1 MGIVAIVGRP
11 NVGKSTLFNRLAGRR
26 QAIVDPVSG
35 VTRDRHYGRTDWN
48 GREFSIIDTGGYA
61 EKSGDFF
68 EEQIQQQVLIAID
81 QSDVVLF
88 VVDVQTG
95 ITDYDE
101 IVAEILRKSGKNVIV
116 VVNKVDD
123 GRSIYDTYAFHA
135 LGLGDPISISA
146 ISGSGTGDLLDKV
159 LELLPEK
166 KATEQEQQIPRLA
179 IVGKPN
185 VGKSSLVNAL
195 LDEERSIVTSLPGT
209 TRDSIATHY
218 NKFGYEFLLVDTP
231 GLRKKSKTKEDL
243 EFYASMRSIRAIEQS
258 DVCIVMMDAS
268 LGIEAQDLNIFHLV
282 WKNKKGCVVVINKW
296 DLVEK
301 DTNTQDA
308 FEKVI
313 RQRIAPFTD
322 VPILFTSVI
331 KKQRILHILKTA
343 SEVFESKS
351 KRIPTSQL
359 NEVML
364 PLIERTPPPAT
375 KGKYIKIKYI
385 TQLPTSSPSFA
396 FFCNL
401 PQYVKE
407 PYKRF
412 LENTLREHFDFHG
425 VPIQI
430 FMRKK

>member
-135 LGLGDPISISA
+135 LGLGDPISIAA

-218 NKFGYEFLLVDTP
+218 NKFGYEFLLVDTA